1 MHLHFLHMNK
11 LSVYQSNQMSTY
23 ILYPV
28 SPDHNLEALFLFLAR
43 LLDQMRGDDDA
54 DDINDFMPSDC
65 TFRFTK
71 ILEDSDLT
79 NKVSIVKIF

>member
-1 MHLHFLHMNK
+1 
-11 LSVYQSNQMSTY
+11 
-23 ILYPV
+23 
-28 SPDHNLEALFLFLAR
+28 
-43 LLDQMRGDDDA
+43 MRGDDDA

-79 NKVSIVKIF
+79 NKVSIV